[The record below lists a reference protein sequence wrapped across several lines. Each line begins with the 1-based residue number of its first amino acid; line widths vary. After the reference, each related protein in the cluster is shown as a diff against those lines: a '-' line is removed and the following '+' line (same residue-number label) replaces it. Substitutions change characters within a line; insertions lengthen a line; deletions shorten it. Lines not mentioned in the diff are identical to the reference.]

1 MLWDAHWLGDSALWG
16 SLGREM
22 IGRWGKGDALPP
34 TGPQAGAGLTPLERL
49 ALDVLTEVLASGAAS
64 SSTDLFYSLS
74 NTSLEGFPLELVKKP
89 SPFTNCVPVQTHGVV
104 GGLELVACAQ
114 ERLAE
119 GFPRA
124 VCLAGGAHQGR
135 ESSARLT
142 QGAAA
147 VALSLGTDREKGLC
161 RLEPVELDRY
171 DGVPDSGAQ
180 TDFLERVGRK
190 ATGGGRDTIS
200 AIVLNRPPDLKWQA
214 SLDAAAR
221 RVAPLAR
228 RYVIPVDPARQA
240 GGLMLIMAGL
250 TVATPRPQNPRLV
263 LAVDQTGKA
272 ATVKISPA

>member
-1 MLWDAHWLGDSALWG
+1 
-16 SLGREM
+16 M

-34 TGPQAGAGLTPLERL
+34 TGPLDGAGLAPLESL
-49 ALDVLTEVLASGAAS
+49 ALNVLTEVLASGAAS

-74 NTSLEGFPLELVKKP
+74 NTSLEGFPLELAKKP
-89 SPFTNCVPVQTHGVV
+89 SPFTNCFPVQTHGVV

-119 GFPRA
+119 GLPRA
-124 VCLAGGAHQGR
+124 VCLAGGAHQGK

-147 VALSLGTDREKGLC
+147 VALSLRTDLENGLC
-161 RLEPVELDRY
+161 RLGPVERDQY

-190 ATGGGRDTIS
+190 VKGDRPETIS
-200 AIVLNRPPDLKWQA
+200 AIVLNRPSDLKWQA

-228 RYVIPVDPARQA
+228 RYVMPVDPARQA

-272 ATVKISPA
+272 AAVKISPA